1 MNVDVVAVAILTIGD
16 EILFG
21 QTLDTNSQWMSA
33 ELDTFGFKVVHRA
46 TVSDKESDILRGL
59 ADASSWADIILITGG
74 LGPTPDD
81 LTKPCLAKYFDVPL
95 QSNPAAL
102 EELRTLFQQ
111 IDRELSEANIAQ
123 TNLPTNADY
132 ISNALGTAPG
142 MWIEDKGKIYVS
154 MPGVPFEMKGMIST
168 HVIPRLHKLFA
179 LPIVNHKIIKTIG
192 IGESWLAEKIEP
204 WEKNLPDNIKL
215 AYLPELGQVKL
226 RLTSTGNVKSEL
238 EAAINEQV
246 ELLLPYAEKY
256 IYGYDG
262 DTIERVVGDI
272 INQKQL
278 SLGTAESCTGGYLA
292 HLITSIAGSSNYFKG
307 SIIAYAN
314 EIKEK
319 MLAVKPATLEKYG
332 AVSEETIIEMA
343 KGVQAQLG
351 VDIGIATS
359 GIAGPDGGTEE
370 KPVGTMWIAVA
381 IGDEVKT
388 RQLKLFKDRLLNI
401 KMTAVTSLAMLWRI
415 LSKQA
420 EIIVRF
426 CIFAAGNQVDLV
438 ANYSKQIRFWF
449 ILLEIVKIMIWLMQ
463 N

>member
-415 LSKQA
+415 LSK
-420 EIIVRF
+420 
-426 CIFAAGNQVDLV
+426 
-438 ANYSKQIRFWF
+438 
-449 ILLEIVKIMIWLMQ
+449 
-463 N
+463 

>member
-401 KMTAVTSLAMLWRI
+401 KMTAVTSLGMLWRI
-415 LSKQA
+415 LSK
-420 EIIVRF
+420 
-426 CIFAAGNQVDLV
+426 
-438 ANYSKQIRFWF
+438 
-449 ILLEIVKIMIWLMQ
+449 
-463 N
+463 

>member
-1 MNVDVVAVAILTIGD
+1 MNVDVVAVAVAILTIGD

-21 QTLDTNSQWMSA
+21 QTLDTNSQWISA

-46 TVSDKESDILRGL
+46 TVSDRESDILRGL
-59 ADASSWADIILITGG
+59 KDASSWADIILITGG
-74 LGPTPDD
+74 LGPTADD

-95 QSNPAAL
+95 KSNPAAL

-123 TNLPTNADY
+123 TNLPANADY
-132 ISNALGTAPG
+132 ISNELGTAPG

-154 MPGVPFEMKGMIST
+154 MPGVPFEMKGMISN
-168 HVIPRLHKLFA
+168 HVIPRLQKLYV
-179 LPIVNHKIIKTIG
+179 LPIVTHKIIKTIG
-192 IGESWLAEKIEP
+192 IGESWLADKIAP

-215 AYLPELGQVKL
+215 AYLPSLGQVKL

-238 EAAINEQV
+238 EEAINEQIDF
-246 ELLLPYAEKY
+246 LIPYAEKY

-262 DTIERVVGDI
+262 DTIEQVVGDLL
-272 INQKQL
+272 NQRHL

-319 MLAVKPATLEKYG
+319 ELTVNPDTLEKYG

-343 KGVQAQLG
+343 KGVQVQLD

-359 GIAGPDGGTEE
+359 GIAGPDGGTKE
-370 KPVGTMWIAVA
+370 KPVGTIWIAIA
-381 IGDEVKT
+381 IGNEVKT

-415 LSKQA
+415 LSK
-420 EIIVRF
+420 
-426 CIFAAGNQVDLV
+426 
-438 ANYSKQIRFWF
+438 
-449 ILLEIVKIMIWLMQ
+449 
-463 N
+463 